1 MSAAQHQLPRNGH
14 DWLIRAGRLLDDGF
28 VENARLALRQ
38 ADAMAP
44 DESSI
49 YRGLTA
55 GYRAAGLE
63 AEAVASEMAA
73 LAYEQHCALMLYN
86 LATSFLM
93 TQRPVAAERWYRAC
107 LRLDPNLVGAHQNLA
122 SIMELDG
129 RRDFARYHRQQAYG
143 RQSMFFDTTDGA
155 RLTVLILCTEATG
168 NVPCDWLLPQA
179 RYNRIRWIMEYA
191 SDEQFETLP
200 DFDLIFNAIGDQ
212 DVTQASSVAVAR
224 LLLECDKPVL
234 NMPYA
239 VARTARQMMPALFS
253 NLHHVLVPKAVRVV
267 WQDGNALSDSL
278 RELGMTPPLLLRP
291 AAAHGGKGLKRCES
305 FAEVV
310 DFQTDA
316 ADVHACAFHDF
327 RSADGYYRKYRMIFI
342 GGKPFAYHLAIS
354 SNWLVHYGSA
364 DMLAHQWKLDEE
376 LRFLK
381 YPAAVLGWSAM
392 QALRQIGSRLD
403 LDFCGIDFS
412 LLPDGRLLVFEANAT
427 MLVHLEEFHEPLQFK
442 NPYVQRILDA
452 FHARV
457 ETAAH
462 SRSPCEKALMD
473 RVWQWS
479 DSIASISGP
488 IRGPIGNDNMRA
500 LQRLG
505 QGLATS

>member
-1 MSAAQHQLPRNGH
+1 M
-14 DWLIRAGRLLDDGF
+14 
-28 VENARLALRQ
+28 ENARLALRQ

-49 YRGLTA
+49 YRGLAA

-63 AEAVASEMAA
+63 SEAVVSEMAA

-107 LRLDPNLVGAHQNLA
+107 LRLDPDLVGAHQNLA
-122 SIMELDG
+122 SIMEMDG

-143 RQSMFFDTTDGA
+143 RQSMFFDTADGA
-155 RLTVLILCTEATG
+155 QLTVLILCTEATG
-168 NVPCDWLLPQA
+168 NVPCEWLLPQT

-191 SDEQFETLP
+191 SDAQFDTLP
-200 DFDLIFNAIGDQ
+200 DFDFIFNAIGDQ
-212 DVTQASSVAVAR
+212 DVSDASSVAVKR
-224 LLLECDKPVL
+224 LLQVCDKPIL

-239 VARTARQMMPALFS
+239 VARTARQMMPALFA
-253 NLHHVLVPKAVRVV
+253 NLHHVLVPKAVRVA
-267 WQDGNALSDSL
+267 WQDGNALSQSL
-278 RELGMTPPLLLRP
+278 RELGMAPPLLLRP
-291 AAAHGGKGLKRCES
+291 GAAHGGKGLKRCES
-305 FAEVV
+305 FAEVIE
-310 DFQTDA
+310 FQTDA
-316 ADVHACAFHDF
+316 ATVHACAFHDF
-327 RSADGYYRKYRMIFI
+327 RSADAYYRKYRVIFI
-342 GGKPFAYHLAIS
+342 GGKPFPYHLAIS
-354 SNWLVHYGSA
+354 SNWLVHYAGA

-381 YPAAVLGWSAM
+381 YPAAVLGWGAM

-427 MLVHLEEFHEPLQFK
+427 MLVHLEDFHVQLQFK

-452 FHARV
+452 FDARV
-457 ETAAH
+457 EAVAPGRT
-462 SRSPCEKALMD
+462 PCEQAWTTCD
-473 RVWQWS
+473 SQWS
-479 DSIASISGP
+479 YSIA
-488 IRGPIGNDNMRA
+488 
-500 LQRLG
+500 
-505 QGLATS
+505 